1 MNTEKIVDINKNNK
15 EKDTT
20 TSFIEKDNR
29 LDLYKLVEN
38 YNKRTSIKLKDEFLK
53 TQIKINSYLD
63 YGTKMFLAQ
72 NIIEKSCVKNG
83 DLHIDSCKKYI
94 LYIYTLIKFYTNIDI
109 DEKDIM
115 MQYDLL
121 DRNNLVEKILS
132 LIPGKEL
139 TTFKTILEMKQND
152 FMTNNYE
159 AHAFIS
165 NQVNKIK
172 EIAPELS
179 KVFIPL
185 VDKLNKKIESL
196 DESKID
202 KMLNKYMKYIAK

>member
-1 MNTEKIVDINKNNK
+1 MNTDKIVDINKNNK

-63 YGTKMFLAQ
+63 YGIKMFLAQ

-109 DEKDIM
+109 NEKDIM

-132 LIPGKEL
+132 LIPEKEL

-172 EIAPELS
+172 EIAPELF

-202 KMLNKYMKYIAK
+202 KMLNKYMKYVAK